1 MSRDH
6 YIIDGY
12 NVLHAHPVLGPA
24 LRDDLDAARARLV
37 AELAGFAQ
45 GGPQTIVV
53 FDGAGNPASDGA
65 PHHLGP
71 LTVIFSKAGV
81 SADAVIEGLGRRFRD
96 RGERA
101 VVVTSDV
108 ATRDTVFSG
117 SVSVLSA
124 ATFIDELAGEA
135 ERRIE
140 SAAAPRRVPVSERI
154 DANVGA
160 ALARWVR
167 GDASTHRDD

>member
-24 LRDDLDAARARLV
+24 LSDDLDAARARLV

-45 GGPQTIVV
+45 GGPRTIVV

-81 SADAVIEGLGRRFRD
+81 SADTVIEGLARRFRE

-101 VVVTSDV
+101 VVVTSDG

-124 ATFIDELAGEA
+124 AAFVDELAGEA
-135 ERRIE
+135 ERRSE
-140 SAAAPRRVPVSERI
+140 STTVPRRVPVSERI

-160 ALARWVR
+160 TLARWVR
-167 GDASTHRDD
+167 GDVSMQKDD